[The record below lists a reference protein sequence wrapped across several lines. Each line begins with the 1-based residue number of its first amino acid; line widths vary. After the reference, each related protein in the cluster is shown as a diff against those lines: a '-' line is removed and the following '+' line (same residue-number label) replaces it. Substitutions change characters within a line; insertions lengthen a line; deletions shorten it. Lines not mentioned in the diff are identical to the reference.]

1 MFGWRWIVKKKLS
14 SNHNGPKGRR
24 ETLKQV
30 KLRVKLLNDFI
41 KNGVPDGFTAHT
53 SLTALLA
60 YSDKAKIKSRSYPAI
75 YNKKNIPV
83 KEIDPSFTG
92 SASTVVNCNDY
103 LILKIEEL
111 RSKIKTTEQD
121 TEAENELENEA
132 ENEAEN
138 ACNND
143 DKPKA
148 KTKGELR
155 CTIKEQAALIES
167 LAREILRQRSANNSL
182 ISLIKE
188 RDKYASRTLKGY
200 YEDHQTEL
208 CKVRTVIKPSLRETI
223 SNLKKLSHEFDD
235 VFAESE
241 ENIVSIFG
249 K

>member
-1 MFGWRWIVKKKLS
+1 MKKKLS

-60 YSDKAKIKSRSYPAI
+60 YSDKAKIQSRSYPAI

-121 TEAENELENEA
+121 TEEENELENEA

-138 ACNND
+138 ECNND

-155 CTIKEQAALIES
+155 STIKEQAALIES

>member
-60 YSDKAKIKSRSYPAI
+60 YSDKAKIQSRSYPAI

-121 TEAENELENEA
+121 TEA

>member
-1 MFGWRWIVKKKLS
+1 MKKKLS

-60 YSDKAKIKSRSYPAI
+60 YSDKAKIQSRSYPAI

-121 TEAENELENEA
+121 TEAENE
-132 ENEAEN
+132 AEN

-155 CTIKEQAALIES
+155 STIKEQAALIES

>member
-1 MFGWRWIVKKKLS
+1 MKKKLS

-60 YSDKAKIKSRSYPAI
+60 YSDKAKIQSRSYPAI

-121 TEAENELENEA
+121 TEAENE
-132 ENEAEN
+132 AEN

-155 CTIKEQAALIES
+155 STIKEQAALIES

-235 VFAESE
+235 AFAESE

>member
-60 YSDKAKIKSRSYPAI
+60 YSDKAKIQSRSYPAI

-121 TEAENELENEA
+121 TEAENEL

>member
-1 MFGWRWIVKKKLS
+1 MKKKLS

-60 YSDKAKIKSRSYPAI
+60 YSDKAKIQSRSYPAI

-132 ENEAEN
+132 EN

-155 CTIKEQAALIES
+155 STIKEQAALIES

>member
-1 MFGWRWIVKKKLS
+1 MKKKLS

-60 YSDKAKIKSRSYPAI
+60 YSDKAKIQSRSYPAI

-138 ACNND
+138 ECNND

-155 CTIKEQAALIES
+155 STIKEQAALIES

-235 VFAESE
+235 AFAESE

>member
-60 YSDKAKIKSRSYPAI
+60 YSDKAKIQSRSYPAI

-121 TEAENELENEA
+121 TEAENE
-132 ENEAEN
+132 AEN

-155 CTIKEQAALIES
+155 STIKEQAALIES

>member
-1 MFGWRWIVKKKLS
+1 MKKKLS

-60 YSDKAKIKSRSYPAI
+60 YSDKAKIQSRSYPAI

-121 TEAENELENEA
+121 TEAENEL

>member
-1 MFGWRWIVKKKLS
+1 MKKKLS

-60 YSDKAKIKSRSYPAI
+60 YSDKAKIQSRSYPAI

-121 TEAENELENEA
+121 TEAENE
-132 ENEAEN
+132 AEN

-155 CTIKEQAALIES
+155 STIKEQAALIES
-167 LAREILRQRSANNSL
+167 LAREILQQRSANNSL

-235 VFAESE
+235 AFAESE

>member
-1 MFGWRWIVKKKLS
+1 MKKKLS

-24 ETLKQV
+24 DTLEQV

-41 KNGVPDGFTAHT
+41 DNGVPDGFTAHT

-60 YSDKAKIKSRSYPAI
+60 YSDNAKIQSRSYPAI
-75 YNKKNIPV
+75 YYKKNIPV

-92 SASTVVNCNDY
+92 SASTVVNCSDY

-132 ENEAEN
+132 ENE
-138 ACNND
+138 CNND

-155 CTIKEQAALIES
+155 STIKEQAALIES
-167 LAREILRQRSANNSL
+167 LAREVLRQRSANNSL

-188 RDKYASRTLKGY
+188 RDKYASRTLKAY
-200 YEDHQTEL
+200 YDDHQTEL

-223 SNLKKLSHEFDD
+223 SNLNKLSHEFDD